1 MQDLDRHPPAETDV
15 VGQEDVGRR
24 AGADGGEEAVPTTQD
39 AAEVVSDPGRS
50 HVRKGTV
57 RGCSTT
63 GNHVGENGAVLRRL
77 IMTAIAAAAVGGIV
91 FAFSGPSGDRGP
103 AKPDAIESVFPVPGN
118 LELRQVKITADLATG
133 YTGYLTIDGNEVP
146 EDEIQFV
153 AALNTVTL
161 QPLPDSDFAIFEPGS
176 HCATVFYRQIG
187 QPRANSTSYRWCF
200 RLH

>member
-1 MQDLDRHPPAETDV
+1 V
-15 VGQEDVGRR
+15 VG
-24 AGADGGEEAVPTTQD
+24 
-39 AAEVVSDPGRS
+39 DPGRS
-50 HVRKGTV
+50 HVRKGTL

-63 GNHVGENGAVLRRL
+63 GNHVGENGVVLRRL
-77 IMTAIAAAAVGGIV
+77 IMTLIAAAAVGGIV
-91 FAFSGPSGDRGP
+91 FAFSGPSGEKGP
-103 AKPDAIESVFPVPGN
+103 TMPDAIESVFPVPGN

-161 QPLPDSDFAIFEPGS
+161 RPLPDSDFAILEPGP

-187 QPRANSTSYRWCF
+187 QPRANSASYRWCF